1 MVFFLTSSETIF
13 CLFWCFSSKRLL
25 CDVVIVAETVE
36 MEAHRVVL
44 AACSPYFCAMFT
56 GTLQQTLH
64 WGTVNGPGS
73 GIRLWG
79 SMQNIAHRKV
89 TMGLGLLWVVF
100 FLPQQMLGS

>member
-1 MVFFLTSSETIF
+1 M
-13 CLFWCFSSKRLL
+13 
-25 CDVVIVAETVE
+25 IVAETVE

-64 WGTVNGPGS
+64 WGTVNGLGG

-79 SMQNIAHRKV
+79 STQNITHRKV
-89 TMGLGLLWVVF
+89 TVGLGLLWVVF
-100 FLPQQMLGS
+100 YSSANAWVVKPHIVNIRHTCCALFTSKKLLAQKL